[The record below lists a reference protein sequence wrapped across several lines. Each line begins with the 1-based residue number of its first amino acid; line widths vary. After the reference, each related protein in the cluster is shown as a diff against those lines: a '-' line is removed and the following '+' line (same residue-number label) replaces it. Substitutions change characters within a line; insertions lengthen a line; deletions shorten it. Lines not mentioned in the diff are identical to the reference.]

1 MELLHSINDFNEAKQ
16 VIAGG
21 VNSPVRA
28 FKSVKGTP
36 PFILKGKGAY
46 LYDVDNNHYIDFVQS
61 WGPLIF
67 GHADEEIEEN
77 IINVLK
83 KGTSFG
89 APTELETTLAK
100 EIISCYEGLD
110 KVRLV
115 NSGTE
120 ATMSA
125 IRLARAYSQKD
136 DLIKFEGCYHGH
148 SDSLLVKA
156 GSGCTT
162 FGSPSSLGVPNDFSK
177 HTLVARYNDLSST
190 EECFKKGDVG
200 CVIIEPIAGN
210 MGLVPAQ
217 KEFLLGLKALCE
229 KYQAVLILDEV
240 MSGFRASLS
249 GSQEFYGVVP
259 DLVTFGKVI
268 GAGLPLACFGGRA
281 EIMDLL
287 SPIGGVYQAGTLS
300 GNPLAVCAGL
310 SVLYKIKRDKTLYT
324 RLNALA
330 VRLTQ
335 GLKKSAQS
343 YNIALETLNRGSMF
357 GFFFNENAVHDFDD
371 ALKSDTEMFAKFHQK
386 MLFKG
391 VYLACSSFETG
402 FICEP
407 MTEEMIDLAVA
418 KADESFDEIIKGV

>member
-1 MELLHSINDFNEAKQ
+1 
-16 VIAGG
+16 
-21 VNSPVRA
+21 
-28 FKSVKGTP
+28 
-36 PFILKGKGAY
+36 
-46 LYDVDNNHYIDFVQS
+46 
-61 WGPLIF
+61 
-67 GHADEEIEEN
+67 
-77 IINVLK
+77 
-83 KGTSFG
+83 
-89 APTELETTLAK
+89 
-100 EIISCYEGLD
+100 
-110 KVRLV
+110 
-115 NSGTE
+115 
-120 ATMSA
+120 
-125 IRLARAYSQKD
+125 
-136 DLIKFEGCYHGH
+136 
-148 SDSLLVKA
+148 
-156 GSGCTT
+156 
-162 FGSPSSLGVPNDFSK
+162 
-177 HTLVARYNDLSST
+177 
-190 EECFKKGDVG
+190 
-200 CVIIEPIAGN
+200 
-210 MGLVPAQ
+210 
-217 KEFLLGLKALCE
+217 
-229 KYQAVLILDEV
+229 
-240 MSGFRASLS
+240 
-249 GSQEFYGVVP
+249 FYGVVP

-310 SVLYKIKRDKTLYT
+310 SALYKIKRDKTLYT

-343 YNIALETLNRGSMF
+343 YNIALETLNMGSMF
-357 GFFFNENAVHDFDD
+357 GFFFNENPVRDFDD